1 MNSYLSYILPFL
13 ISLVLSLTLT
23 PAVRF
28 FAQKYNLAIP
38 KPRPRDIHGK
48 PIPRLGGVALFVS
61 FWLVALG
68 YLLFA
73 PDNLYFINEKVLGI
87 DKNLLGVFLG
97 SLVLIIVG
105 VIDDIRGMKPGL
117 KLFWQF
123 IAAILVVIFG
133 IKIWWFSNPMGGANI
148 VLANWT
154 YIFVPIWTVLII
166 NVINWLDGLDG
177 LADGI
182 SLICLIVL
190 GFLALAPNVNQPATA
205 LICAIL
211 AGVATGFLFFN
222 FNPAKIFLGDS
233 GSMFLGFMIAIAS
246 IISGGKVA
254 TAALVLGI
262 PILDAIWVILRRIFS
277 KKSPMQADKFH
288 LHHRFLDIGLSQRQ
302 TVLILY
308 TLSAGFGIV
317 ALQNGTHGKMIASLW
332 LLLIMVIMGIALVF
346 LKKTRNVKNQIPNDK

>member
-1 MNSYLSYILPFL
+1 MSYLWPYILPFL
-13 ISLVLSLTLT
+13 IGLILSLVLT
-23 PAVRF
+23 PTVRF
-28 FAQKYNLAIP
+28 LAKKYNLATAN
-38 KPRPRDIHGK
+38 PRPRDIHGR

-61 FWLVALG
+61 FWLVIFG
-68 YLLFA
+68 YVLIVPNQLS
-73 PDNLYFINEKVLGI
+73 FINEKILGI

-105 VIDDIRGMKPGL
+105 IIDDIKGMKPWF

-123 IAAILVVIFG
+123 IAALIVVAFG
-133 IKIWWFSNPMGGANI
+133 IKIWWFSNPLGGANI

-154 YIFVPIWTVLII
+154 YVFVPIWTVLLI

-182 SLICLIVL
+182 SLICLFVL

-211 AGVATGFLFFN
+211 AGVAAGFLFFN

-246 IISGGKVA
+246 IISGGKIA
-254 TAALVLGI
+254 TAALVLGV
-262 PILDAIWVILRRIFS
+262 PILDAIWVILRRILS

-288 LHHRFLDIGLSQRQ
+288 LHHRFLDLGFSQRQ
-302 TVLILY
+302 TVFILY
-308 TLSAGFGIV
+308 TISAGFGIV
-317 ALQNGTHGKMIASLW
+317 ALQNETHGKMIAGLW
-332 LLLIMVIMGIALVF
+332 LLVIMIIMGISLIY
-346 LKKTRNVKNQIPNDK
+346 LSKRKQNG

>member
-1 MNSYLSYILPFL
+1 MIYGYYIIAFL
-13 ISLVLSLTLT
+13 VALVLSLVLT
-23 PAVRF
+23 PVVRF
-28 FAQKYNLAIP
+28 LAQKYNLAIP
-38 KPRPRDIHGK
+38 QPRPRDIHGK

-61 FWLVALG
+61 FWLVVIG
-68 YLLFA
+68 YLLIN
-73 PDNLYFINEKVLGI
+73 PDQLNFINNKIFGI

-105 VIDDIRGMKPGL
+105 IIDDIRGMKPWI
-117 KLFWQF
+117 KLFWQLV
-123 IAAILVVIFG
+123 AAIIVVIFG
-133 IKIWWFSNPMGGANI
+133 IKIWWFSNPLGGANI
-148 VLANWT
+148 ILANWT
-154 YIFVPIWTVLII
+154 YIFVPVWTVLII

-182 SLICLIVL
+182 SLISLFVL

-205 LICAIL
+205 LMCAIL
-211 AGVATGFLFFN
+211 AGSAAGFLFFN

-254 TAALVLGI
+254 TAALVLGV

-317 ALQNGTHGKMIASLW
+317 ALQNGTRGKMIAGLW
-332 LLLIMVIMGIALVF
+332 LLGIMIIMGISLVVC
-346 LKKTRNVKNQIPNDK
+346 KKRKTI